1 MKRCLILLG
10 ALLLSGSA
18 FAANSPTT
26 DNKAL
31 VGQSLESFNAEAAK
45 IREEM
50 KSGGAYSHIQAS
62 DRGRVEARLSEME
75 KLLSSHA
82 GQGDLRAEDKV
93 HLVNAQEEVNGI
105 LHHNDNNRLVCEHV
119 APVGS
124 HVPVTTCRTF
134 GEVMEQHKS
143 DQDFLRRQSMTHS
156 MSGN

>member
-1 MKRCLILLG
+1 MKRCFILLG
-10 ALLLSGSA
+10 ALLLSGSV
-18 FAANSPTT
+18 FAANTPASDKP
-26 DNKAL
+26 L

-50 KSGGAYSHIQAS
+50 KPGGAYSHIQAS

-75 KLLSSHA
+75 KLLSTHA
-82 GQGDLRAEDKV
+82 AQGDLRPEEKV

-105 LHHNDNNRLVCEHV
+105 LHHNDNNRLVCERV

-134 GEVMEQHKS
+134 GEIMEQHKS
-143 DQDFLRRQSMTHS
+143 DQDYLRRQSMTHS

>member
-1 MKRCLILLG
+1 MKRCLIFLG

-18 FAANSPTT
+18 FAANTPAT
-26 DNKAL
+26 DKPL
-31 VGQSLESFNAEAAK
+31 VSQSLDSFNTEAAK

-50 KSGGAYSHIQAS
+50 KPGGAYSHIQAS

-75 KLLSSHA
+75 KLLSTHS
-82 GQGDLRAEDKV
+82 GQGDMRAEDKV
-93 HLVNAQEEVNGI
+93 QLVNAQEEVNGI

-134 GEVMEQHKS
+134 GEIMEQHKS
-143 DQDFLRRQSMTHS
+143 DQDFLRRQSMTRS

>member
-10 ALLLSGSA
+10 ALLLSGSV
-18 FAANSPTT
+18 FAANAPVT
-26 DNKAL
+26 DKPL
-31 VGQSLESFNAEAAK
+31 VGQSLESFNTEAAK

-50 KSGGAYSHIQAS
+50 KPGGAYSHIQPG
-62 DRGRVEARLSEME
+62 DRGRVEARLAEME

-134 GEVMEQHKS
+134 GEIMEQHKA
-143 DQDFLRRQSMTHS
+143 DQDYLRRQSMTHA
-156 MSGN
+156 MSGS